1 MVLDSS
7 TPEVSAGGYRVSV
20 WNFNRTQNVD
30 LVCHDD
36 LDLQQSCLGLS
47 LLQRTITQ
55 GISNQPAYAPY
66 PPRQTSTHSALGQ
79 TAQVYLTNQIQFL
92 TVERTCIKLWQFHQG
107 NFELQKRIHIK

>member
-7 TPEVSAGGYRVSV
+7 TADVSAGGYRVSV
-20 WNFNRTQNVD
+20 WNFNRTQNID

-55 GISNQPAYAPY
+55 GLSNQPPFAPFQ
-66 PPRQTSTHSALGQ
+66 PRQVATHGALGQ
-79 TAQVYLTNQIQFL
+79 TAQVYLTNQI
-92 TVERTCIKLWQFHQG
+92 
-107 NFELQKRIHIK
+107 